1 MKPIKK
7 YQIVSFQIFIK
18 NKNKDI
24 TTQNLETV
32 KNDKKKKS
40 KSNVLY

>member
-7 YQIVSFQIFIK
+7 CQIVSFQIFIK

-24 TTQNLETV
+24 TQNLETV

>member
-24 TTQNLETV
+24 TQNLETV